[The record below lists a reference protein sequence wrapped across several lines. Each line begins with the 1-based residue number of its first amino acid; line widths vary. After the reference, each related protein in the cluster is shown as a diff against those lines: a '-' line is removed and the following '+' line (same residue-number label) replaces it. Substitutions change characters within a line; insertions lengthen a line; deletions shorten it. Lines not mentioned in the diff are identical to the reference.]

1 MLKTFYFTIPQ
12 VDLFSRYKHDFQP
25 LYPDTTTV
33 RYETDKIQ
41 LTDTYLDYHSVLI
54 YRMEAYVSE
63 SCNLPL
69 KTEKSDFHLLY
80 TMSAPRPIIIQN
92 RDNEDQITLPSSS
105 GTYIYVPKGKYDIHV
120 HHGHYDVFGLLIDVG
135 FIRADI
141 FSSSSFLHEFRA
153 ARQRDKKKLYQT
165 PIWPIKEM
173 TRFQIQRLEE
183 IFFHYQPDHEYE
195 VIKIMYTLFEIAKQK
210 QFRMYSYVDPSE
222 DLARRVRIAIA
233 DQVNQEFSNLSLS
246 SLSLRFNLSHKRLI
260 AVHKQYFK
268 QTLLQYLHHLL
279 ILKAKE
285 KLTLHTVSETAMYCG
300 YSEVSSFS
308 DFFFKQVGMRP
319 STYQR
324 KILKRKK
331 RSEEQ

>member
-141 FSSSSFLHEFRA
+141 FSSSSFYMNLELHVSGIKETIPNPDLA
-153 ARQRDKKKLYQT
+153 DQRD
-165 PIWPIKEM
+165 
-173 TRFQIQRLEE
+173 
-183 IFFHYQPDHEYE
+183 
-195 VIKIMYTLFEIAKQK
+195 
-210 QFRMYSYVDPSE
+210 DP
-222 DLARRVRIAIA
+222 
-233 DQVNQEFSNLSLS
+233 
-246 SLSLRFNLSHKRLI
+246 
-260 AVHKQYFK
+260 
-268 QTLLQYLHHLL
+268 
-279 ILKAKE
+279 
-285 KLTLHTVSETAMYCG
+285 
-300 YSEVSSFS
+300 FS
-308 DFFFKQVGMRP
+308 DPTTRRNIFSLPTG
-319 STYQR
+319 S
-324 KILKRKK
+324 
-331 RSEEQ
+331 